1 MESQDEYS
9 LLSQKKEEYNIKM
22 SRNTIIF
29 LSAAIIG
36 GLIIITLFIV
46 LLMQK

>member
-9 LLSQKKEEYNIKM
+9 LLSQKREEYNIKM

-29 LSAAIIG
+29 LTATVIG
-36 GLIIITLFIV
+36 GLLIFILFIV

>member
-1 MESQDEYS
+1 MMNI
-9 LLSQKKEEYNIKM
+9 LIITKKEEYNIKM

-36 GLIIITLFIV
+36 GLIFILFIV

>member
-1 MESQDEYS
+1 MYEYS

-29 LSAAIIG
+29 LSGKG
-36 GLIIITLFIV
+36 GLIITLFIV